1 MVLAEFKCE
10 QPRKQLA
17 EQATRIADQAT
28 RIAELKVLSAPRLEI
43 TCHFQVSL
51 AMAVE
56 QGHTW
61 RDSEVTLVYGAK
73 TARSHNTCVYE
84 CV

>member
-10 QPRKQLA
+10 QLRQQLA
-17 EQATRIADQAT
+17 EQATRIAEQAT
-28 RIAELKVLSAPRLEI
+28 RIAELEVSSAPRLEF

-56 QGHTW
+56 QGHSW
-61 RDSEVTLVYGAK
+61 RDSVCKKSSVP
-73 TARSHNTCVYE
+73 
-84 CV
+84 

>member
-10 QPRKQLA
+10 QLRQHLA
-17 EQATRIADQAT
+17 ERAT
-28 RIAELKVLSAPRLEI
+28 RIAEQATDIAELEVSSAPRLEF

-56 QGHTW
+56 QGHSW
-61 RDSEVTLVYGAK
+61 RDCMQKKLGPITLACMRVYK
-73 TARSHNTCVYE
+73 
-84 CV
+84 